1 MNRVLITGG
10 AGFIGS
16 HLTERLLSKG
26 YEVYIIDN
34 LSTGSLDNLAGF
46 MPHPLLHVTVGNVT
60 DIKLLHSLVEKVDS
74 IYHLAAS
81 VGVRNIMDN
90 LISSVVNNID
100 GTLAVLEAASKAGKK
115 VLLTSTSEV
124 YGKGELTP
132 SQETDD
138 LRMGDTTKSRWSYAC
153 SKALDEYLAFAYAY
167 ERNAAVTVVRLFNT
181 VGDRQTDTFGMVIPT
196 FIKQALRGEPITIF
210 GDGNQ
215 SRCFGYVKDVVWAL
229 HKLMEHPSSLNNIY
243 NIGSTE
249 KVTMNQLADLIL
261 QTTGSSSPKLY
272 IPYQQAYKKGFEDAA
287 SRYPD
292 ISKIQTLIGFAPQ
305 HTLADI
311 ITITAAHLTNTAVPE
326 KRVTA

>member
-1 MNRVLITGG
+1 MNKALITGG

-16 HLTERLLSKG
+16 HLVQRLLANG
-26 YEVYIIDN
+26 YEVYILDN
-34 LSTGSLDNLAGF
+34 LSTGSLANLSEF
-46 MPHPLLHVTVGNVT
+46 SPHERLHIHTGEVT
-60 DIKLLHSLVEKVDS
+60 DPSLLLPLIDKVDC

-81 VGVRNIMDN
+81 VGVKNIMDN
-90 LISSVVNNID
+90 LISSVTNNID
-100 GTLAVLEAASKAGKK
+100 STIAVLEAASRAGKK

-124 YGKGELTP
+124 YGKGGLSP
-132 SQETDD
+132 STEMDD

-167 ERNAAVTVVRLFNT
+167 ERGAAVTVVRLFNT
-181 VGDRQTDTFGMVIPT
+181 VGDRQTHAFGMVIPT
-196 FIKQALRGEPITIF
+196 FIRQALQDKPITIF
-210 GDGNQ
+210 GDGTQ

-249 KVTMNQLADLIL
+249 KVTMNELADAIITATHSRS
-261 QTTGSSSPKLY
+261 QKIY

-292 ISKIQTLIGFAPQ
+292 ISKVQALIGFVP
-305 HTLADI
+305 HYTLADI
-311 ITITAAHLTNTAVPE
+311 ISITAAHIAQDQAQE
-326 KRVTA
+326 MAQA

>member
-1 MNRVLITGG
+1 MKKVLITGG

-26 YEVYIIDN
+26 YEVYILDN
-34 LSTGSLDNLAGF
+34 LSTGSLDNVAGF
-46 MPHPLLHVTVGNVT
+46 MPHPRLHVIVGNVT
-60 DIKLLHSLVEKVDS
+60 DTPLLHPLVGKVDVV
-74 IYHLAAS
+74 YHLAAS

-100 GTLAVLEAASKAGKK
+100 GTLAVLEAASQAGKK
-115 VLLTSTSEV
+115 VLLVSTSEV
-124 YGKGELTP
+124 YGKGEGTP

-138 LRMGDTTKSRWSYAC
+138 LRMGETSKSRWSYAC

-181 VGDRQTDTFGMVIPT
+181 VGDRQTDAFGMVIPT

-210 GDGNQ
+210 GDGSQ

-229 HKLMEHPSSLNNIY
+229 HKLMEHPLSEKNVY

-249 KVTMNQLADLIL
+249 QVTMTELADLVIAS
-261 QTTGSSSPKLY
+261 TGSQSQKIY

-287 SRYPD
+287 SRFPN
-292 ISKIQTLIGFAPQ
+292 ISKVQQLIGFVPQ

-311 ITITAAHLTNTAVPE
+311 IAITAAHIARTGVKQPAAV
-326 KRVTA
+326 